1 MDGMD
6 GLEMEELVLV
16 CEELEPYVLEFQPG
30 PEVDGSVEA
39 FALAVMRRA
48 EGVLLAMPCDSLP
61 SEVLESGNQED
72 TTGVFGPSTT
82 ITVPGVVQDNGVQSQ
97 TGEDVQVLIIDCG
110 RGVVSFL
117 RPIGIDEELDFGFSV
132 DQPMT
137 LPSSDGLLA
146 EAEKWVSS
154 ISGRPNFYTAESAA
168 ESPVEGTRAVPL
180 PKRPP
185 RRTGRGEGLPS
196 AKKDA
201 RPKRVTTA
209 ALAFSVES
217 LISAIPRLTDQLQV
231 LADRQQAIE
240 DQVAGAPL
248 PPRAQLARPLGEA
261 FSTPQK
267 GNLGALARSMSPAPR
282 TAQQP
287 SMGLLAPLTGKP
299 EHILELED
307 EKGKEAP
314 DQTSLAK
321 AVLAQSQALTTLVS
335 QIAAAGQDPMNDL
348 AGTGSSTS
356 TRGAQGRARLQAE
369 LARHQG
375 TFYLSVL
382 QQMARRMAP
391 TSVAEV
397 SPMELVERGITGTRY
412 LERFGG
418 YGRMKEWGQLQ
429 YQVMTALDYLMQD
442 NILAAKDTIA
452 LLAVTIEQGVLDQG
466 RLEIASLLCL
476 QEDVPAG
483 VFMQRQVGAT
493 SRARSFAPLADQ
505 RWITCAL
512 AFLKEMDVIT
522 SKRLEFTA
530 GGGGKASTTAPED
543 AHPKAKVKGAAKV
556 KGKGKKTALEEEE
569 AWDCRALHWLVDK
582 LMIGMC
588 FLVMLEPAVGTLF
601 IRLYRFRLGP
611 LLSRDGFWGQGL
623 L

>member
-1 MDGMD
+1 MLATMDGMD

-168 ESPVEGTRAVPL
+168 ESPVEGTRAVLL

-209 ALAFSVES
+209 ALASSVES

-261 FSTPQK
+261 SSTPHGCSGK
-267 GNLGALARSMSPAPR
+267 IYV
-282 TAQQP
+282 P
-287 SMGLLAPLTGKP
+287 SSSDSSA
-299 EHILELED
+299 
-307 EKGKEAP
+307 
-314 DQTSLAK
+314 AK
-321 AVLAQSQALTTLVS
+321 Y
-335 QIAAAGQDPMNDL
+335 
-348 AGTGSSTS
+348 GSSCSFDWEARAHLGRREGEGGSRPDESGESS
-356 TRGAQGRARLQAE
+356 TCPEPGPHYTCVADRSSGSGPHERPCRNRVQHFNQRCTR
-369 LARHQG
+369 
-375 TFYLSVL
+375 TCS
-382 QQMARRMAP
+382 AP
-391 TSVAEV
+391 
-397 SPMELVERGITGTRY
+397 
-412 LERFGG
+412 GG
-418 YGRMKEWGQLQ
+418 
-429 YQVMTALDYLMQD
+429 V
-442 NILAAKDTIA
+442 
-452 LLAVTIEQGVLDQG
+452 
-466 RLEIASLLCL
+466 
-476 QEDVPAG
+476 
-483 VFMQRQVGAT
+483 
-493 SRARSFAPLADQ
+493 
-505 RWITCAL
+505 
-512 AFLKEMDVIT
+512 
-522 SKRLEFTA
+522 
-530 GGGGKASTTAPED
+530 GKASG
-543 AHPKAKVKGAAKV
+543 H
-556 KGKGKKTALEEEE
+556 
-569 AWDCRALHWLVDK
+569 
-582 LMIGMC
+582 
-588 FLVMLEPAVGTLF
+588 
-601 IRLYRFRLGP
+601 
-611 LLSRDGFWGQGL
+611 LLSISFAADGSRVNLGRRIRRSFDFSAMVWMWQPWMFAALVVTSTWSFRENTQRLLRHIPLSSLVIWHWSSSGL
-623 L
+623 CSD